1 MRRELMRL
9 AKSKTLFLD
18 ETYLRL
24 STVRHRTLVAPGEQ
38 RFVVVEETD
47 AYASRYDM
55 IACCSG
61 EKVFPP
67 MIFTPEDRKML
78 GVRGITKKLLLSYIR
93 STLAQAVG
101 NLNLFPLTL
110 VVDRSPVHNVSEIL
124 QTFHDAGCRMPKYA
138 DSVLHATQ

>member
-55 IACCSG
+55 IACYSG

-67 MIFTPEDRKML
+67 MIFTPEDRKRL

-93 STLAQAVG
+93 STFAFG
-101 NLNLFPLTL
+101 PLL
-110 VVDRSPVHNVSEIL
+110 SIGE
-124 QTFHDAGCRMPKYA
+124 KYCYPE
-138 DSVLHATQ
+138 DLISLHYWVA